1 MNTLMSE
8 FKESEYYQ
16 RIFKNHKVVLLYIS
30 GSRLCG
36 ITDERSDYDLIS
48 IVDEDNP
55 EMCPNEFIMYDDSIK
70 IHWYYISFKTFK
82 DLSVNGTNLN
92 IVGGIQF
99 RNINS
104 DTILYQNK
112 EYESQ
117 INELLSEKEIIS
129 NNSCKA
135 LYHRLEKLVD
145 DIISDNAISEKN
157 YTKMIY
163 HLCLASYYLVGDE
176 PDIEFLKKIKRIRWQ
191 PVSDEYKDLAVKRL
205 KILKDKIKEDM

>member
-1 MNTLMSE
+1 MSILMNE

-16 RIFKNHKVVLLYIS
+16 RIFKNHKVVILYVS
-30 GSRLCG
+30 GSRLYG
-36 ITDERSDYDLIS
+36 ITDERSDYDLIA
-48 IVDEDNP
+48 IVDEDIP
-55 EMCPNEFIMYDDSIK
+55 EIYPNEFIMYEDSTK
-70 IHWYYISFKTFK
+70 IHWYYRSLKTFK

-99 RNINS
+99 RNLNS

-117 INELLSEKEIIS
+117 INELLSEKETIS

-135 LYHRLEKLVD
+135 LYNRLSKLVD

-163 HLCLASYYLVGDE
+163 HLCVASYYLNGDE
-176 PDIEFLKKIKRIRWQ
+176 PDLSVLKKIKRIRWQ
-191 PVSDEYKDLAVKRL
+191 PVSDEYKILAVERI
-205 KILKDKIKEDM
+205 KILKSLMSK

>member
-16 RIFKNHKVVLLYIS
+16 RIFKNHKVVVLYVS
-30 GSRLCG
+30 GSRLYG
-36 ITDERSDYDLIS
+36 VTDERSDYDLIA

-70 IHWYYISFKTFK
+70 IHWYYRSLKTFK

-104 DTILYQNK
+104 DTILYQNE

-117 INELLSEKEIIS
+117 INELLLEKEIIS

>member
-1 MNTLMSE
+1 MSILMNE

-16 RIFKNHKVVLLYIS
+16 RIFKNHKVVILYVS

-36 ITDERSDYDLIS
+36 ITDERSDYDLIA
-48 IVDEDNP
+48 IVDEDIQETN
-55 EMCPNEFIMYDDSIK
+55 PNEFIMYEDSIK

-99 RNINS
+99 RDLNS
-104 DTILYQNK
+104 DAILYQNK

-117 INELLSEKEIIS
+117 INELLSEKNDIS
-129 NNSCKA
+129 SNSCKA
-135 LYHRLEKLVD
+135 LYNRLKELVD
-145 DIISDNAISEKN
+145 SIISDNAISEKN

-163 HLCLASYYLVGDE
+163 HLCLASYYLNGDE
-176 PDIEFLKKIKRIRWQ
+176 PDISFLKKIKRIRWQ
-191 PVSDEYKDLAVKRL
+191 PVSDEYKILAVERL
-205 KILKDKIKEDM
+205 KILKSLLST

>member
-1 MNTLMSE
+1 MSILMNE

-16 RIFKNHKVVLLYIS
+16 RIFKNHKIVILYVS

-36 ITDERSDYDLIS
+36 ITDERSDYDLIA
-48 IVDEDNP
+48 IVDEDIP
-55 EMCPNEFIMYDDSIK
+55 ETYPNEFIMYEDSIK
-70 IHWYYISFKTFK
+70 IHWYYRSLKTFK

-99 RNINS
+99 RNLNS

-117 INELLSEKEIIS
+117 INELLSEKNVIS

-135 LYHRLEKLVD
+135 LYNRLKELVD
-145 DIISDNAISEKN
+145 SIISDNAISEKN

-163 HLCLASYYLVGDE
+163 HLCVASYYLNGDE
-176 PDIEFLKKIKRIRWQ
+176 PDISFLKRIKRIRWQ
-191 PVSDEYKDLAVKRL
+191 PVSDEYKILAVERL
-205 KILKDKIKEDM
+205 KLLKSLLSK

>member
-1 MNTLMSE
+1 MNTLMNE

-16 RIFKNHKVVLLYIS
+16 RIFKNHKVVILYVS
-30 GSRLCG
+30 GSRLYG
-36 ITDERSDYDLIS
+36 ITDERSDYDLIA
-48 IVDEDNP
+48 IVDEDIP
-55 EMCPNEFIMYDDSIK
+55 EMYPNEFIMYEDSIK
-70 IHWYYISFKTFK
+70 IHWYYRSLKTFK

-99 RNINS
+99 RNLNS
-104 DTILYQNK
+104 DTILYQNE

-117 INELLSEKEIIS
+117 INELLSEKNVIS

-135 LYHRLEKLVD
+135 LYNRFPKLVD

-163 HLCLASYYLVGDE
+163 HLCVASYYLNGDE
-176 PDIEFLKKIKRIRWQ
+176 PDISFLKKIKRIRWQ
-191 PVSDEYKDLAVKRL
+191 PVSDEYKTLAVERL
-205 KILKDKIKEDM
+205 KILKSLLSK

>member
-1 MNTLMSE
+1 MSILMNE

-16 RIFKNHKVVLLYIS
+16 RIFKNHKVVILYVS

-36 ITDERSDYDLIS
+36 ITDERSDYDLIA
-48 IVDEDNP
+48 IVDEDIQETN
-55 EMCPNEFIMYDDSIK
+55 PNEFIMYEDSIK
-70 IHWYYISFKTFK
+70 IHWYYRSLKTFK

-99 RNINS
+99 RNLNS

-117 INELLSEKEIIS
+117 INELLSEKNDIS

-135 LYHRLEKLVD
+135 LYNRLKELVD
-145 DIISDNAISEKN
+145 SIISDNAISEKN

-163 HLCLASYYLVGDE
+163 HLCLASYYLNGDE
-176 PDIEFLKKIKRIRWQ
+176 PDISFLKKIKRIRWQ
-191 PVSDEYKDLAVKRL
+191 PVSDEYKILAVERL
-205 KILKDKIKEDM
+205 KILKSLLSK

>member
-1 MNTLMSE
+1 MSILMNE

-16 RIFKNHKVVLLYIS
+16 RIFKNHKVVILYVS

-36 ITDERSDYDLIS
+36 ITDERSDYDLIA
-48 IVDEDNP
+48 IVDEDIQETN
-55 EMCPNEFIMYDDSIK
+55 PNEFIMYEDSIK
-70 IHWYYISFKTFK
+70 IHWYYRSLKTFK

-99 RNINS
+99 RNLNS
-104 DTILYQNK
+104 DTILYKNK

-117 INELLSEKEIIS
+117 INELLSEKNVIS

-135 LYHRLEKLVD
+135 LYNRLKELVD
-145 DIISDNAISEKN
+145 NIISDNAISEKN

-163 HLCLASYYLVGDE
+163 HLCLASYYLNGDE
-176 PDIEFLKKIKRIRWQ
+176 PDVTFLKRIKRIRWQ
-191 PVSDEYKDLAVKRL
+191 PVSDEYKILAVERL
-205 KILKDKIKEDM
+205 KILKSLLSK